1 MPFSLLKPLLKP
13 LDYARIIIGW
23 ASIFL
28 IPLIALPSILE
39 LAVIV
44 AVILFCAFGV
54 VKMAERLAHILG
66 DPFGSLIL
74 TLSIVIIEVIL
85 ICAVMLGP
93 GDSAI
98 AGRDSVMAVSM
109 IIMGLVVGL
118 CLLIGGLRHGS
129 MPHNGVGAP
138 TYLTLITTFSVIA
151 FAVPAFLGEYTPG
164 QSIVIAVLT
173 VVVYGFFLL
182 RQTGAQASEFQEVE
196 VAEKAQDAI
205 KWEVPFRG
213 VVLIITVLPIVM
225 LSHNMAQ
232 AMDEVLDSL
241 GAPVAMAGLI
251 IATIVFLPETI
262 TSLKAA
268 WTGEIQ
274 RVSNLAH
281 GALVSTVGLTIP
293 SVLIIGTITGQEV
306 ILGETPINLLLL
318 GTTIAVTAI
327 AFSARKVSAVH
338 GSVLLMVFGVYM
350 MSMFG

>member
-1 MPFSLLKPLLKP
+1 MPFSLLKPI
-13 LDYARIIIGW
+13 DYARIIIGW
-23 ASIFL
+23 ASIVIL
-28 IPLIALPSILE
+28 PLLALPSIIQLG
-39 LAVIV
+39 LIIAI
-44 AVILFCAFGV
+44 ILFCAFGV

-93 GDSAI
+93 AESAT

-129 MPHNGVGAP
+129 MPHNGLGTP
-138 TYLTLITTFSVIA
+138 TYLVLIATFSAVA
-151 FAVPAFLGEYTPG
+151 FAVPALLGEYSTG
-164 QSIVIAVLT
+164 QAIVIATLT
-173 VVVYGFFLL
+173 AVVYGFFLY
-182 RQTGAQASEFQEVE
+182 RQMGAQAQEFQEVE
-196 VAEKAQDAI
+196 VAEKAGNAAR
-205 KWEVPFRG
+205 WEVPFRG
-213 VVLIITVLPIVM
+213 AVLIVTVLPIVL
-225 LSHNMAQ
+225 LSHDMATV
-232 AMDEVLDSL
+232 MDEVLASL

-281 GALVSTVGLTIP
+281 GAQVSTVGLTIP
-293 SVLIIGTITGQEV
+293 AVLIIGIITGQDV
-306 ILGETPINLLLL
+306 QLGETPINLLLL

-327 AFSARKVSAVH
+327 AFSSKKVNAVH
-338 GSVLLMVFGVYM
+338 GSVLLMLFVVYM